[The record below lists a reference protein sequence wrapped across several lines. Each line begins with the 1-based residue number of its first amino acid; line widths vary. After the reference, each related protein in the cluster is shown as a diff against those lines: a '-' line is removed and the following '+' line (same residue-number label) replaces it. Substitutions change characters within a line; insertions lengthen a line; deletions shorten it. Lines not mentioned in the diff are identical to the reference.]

1 MENMAVDSDSGVTL
15 LDRTLDA
22 DAHEMAPSHLWGEIF
37 GDAAARIATLSEPVL
52 KKTGANDF
60 FNPDVFGDVEEI
72 TEANVWNIRGTR
84 APGAFDMSR
93 RLAVMDVMGIQR
105 QLVFPSYALFA
116 NHLYVGNEAKLRDHF
131 KLTLPEAEIRELG
144 LAGLAEYNEW
154 VVRESQV
161 APGRIRPV
169 AYLHPGTEVE
179 DLYERTKALIDRGV
193 RAINL
198 PAGDP
203 PGGRSPASTELDPY
217 WEMLAERDI
226 AVLVHVGG
234 EGGLLKS
241 AEWGRAPAFKPGKVE
256 SHELGSEPYAFATMQ
271 FAISNMLTVMTL
283 GGVFE
288 RHPTLRFGAIELG
301 AGWLGPL
308 ADNLD
313 MWARDVYATRLK
325 PFISMLPSEYL
336 ARNVRVTPFNNIE
349 KVEDYMARY
358 PHLQTS
364 YCYSTDY
371 PHIEGGTD
379 IKRKFWERISPMGPD
394 VAENFFAR
402 NAELL
407 LPA

>member
-1 MENMAVDSDSGVTL
+1 
-15 LDRTLDA
+15 
-22 DAHEMAPSHLWGEIF
+22 
-37 GDAAARIATLSEPVL
+37 
-52 KKTGANDF
+52 
-60 FNPDVFGDVEEI
+60 
-72 TEANVWNIRGTR
+72 
-84 APGAFDMSR
+84 
-93 RLAVMDVMGIQR
+93 
-105 QLVFPSYALFA
+105 
-116 NHLYVGNEAKLRDHF
+116 
-131 KLTLPEAEIRELG
+131 
-144 LAGLAEYNEW
+144 
-154 VVRESQV
+154 
-161 APGRIRPV
+161 
-169 AYLHPGTEVE
+169 
-179 DLYERTKALIDRGV
+179 
-193 RAINL
+193 
-198 PAGDP
+198 
-203 PGGRSPASTELDPY
+203 
-217 WEMLAERDI
+217 MLAERDI

-349 KVEDYMARY
+349 KVEAYMARY

-379 IKRKFWERISPMGPD
+379 IKRKFWERISPMGAD